1 MSSKGSA
8 WKWLRGDTSVPSHS
22 AFYTSIARNKNIIRQ
37 IERDLRRFDRMVS
50 DYDSGILVPKG
61 ILSRVFLRASDCLVE
76 AVYVPL
82 VSGFFMVLSF
92 IARLIGV
99 VIISA
104 LMIYL
109 VVSLFS

>member
-1 MSSKGSA
+1 MKTGA
-8 WKWLRGDTSVPSHS
+8 IH
-22 AFYTSIARNKNIIRQ
+22 
-37 IERDLRRFDRMVS
+37 
-50 DYDSGILVPKG
+50 